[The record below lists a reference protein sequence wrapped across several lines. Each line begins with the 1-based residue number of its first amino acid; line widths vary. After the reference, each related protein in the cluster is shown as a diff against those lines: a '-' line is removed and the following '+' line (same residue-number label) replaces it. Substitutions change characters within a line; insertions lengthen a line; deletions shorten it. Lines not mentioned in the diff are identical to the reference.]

1 MVYKISITMTK
12 LTRVISMNY
21 ETNEGTKSGL
31 VILNLRYM
39 PEDNKLDCLG
49 VEFSDSGIEARLR
62 NTPVLTDI
70 YSEMVNEFVNE
81 NQSEKEE
88 LVIR

>member
-1 MVYKISITMTK
+1 MTK
-12 LTRVISMNY
+12 LTRIISMNY
-21 ETNEGTKSGL
+21 DSKEGTKSGL
-31 VILNLRYM
+31 IILNLRYI

-49 VEFSDSGIEARLR
+49 AEFSDSEIEAHLR
-62 NTPVLTDI
+62 NTSILTEI
-70 YSEMVNEFVNE
+70 YSEMINEFVYE